1 MSNFASILGKHL
13 PALASNMLLG
23 ATSGGA
29 QDGFMSVEDVA
40 GLVPPPDLSGK
51 ADIDHN
57 HDSVYAP
64 LIHDHAEFLTQAE
77 IEALPG
83 FGGGSGVIGY
93 CFVRDRKGVNVNG
106 GSFISGAYRT
116 RDLTE
121 IVVDTIGCS
130 LSLNQLTVPAG
141 TFLVFFTVP
150 AYDVD
155 YHASLLWD
163 CTADSLLVEGK
174 GSASYSWPSAH
185 VVSHSFIVG
194 CITLESTSTLEV
206 RHQCYS
212 SKADEGFGVKNPYG
226 DSIFTTGL
234 LLEV

>member
-13 PALASNMLLG
+13 PALTSNMLLG
-23 ATSGGA
+23 ATSGGV
-29 QDGFMSVEDVA
+29 QDGFMSVDDVA
-40 GLVPPPDLSGK
+40 SLVPPPDLSGK

-57 HDSVYAP
+57 HDGIYAP
-64 LIHDHAEFLTQAE
+64 LVHDHIEFLTQAE

-83 FGGGSGVIGY
+83 FGGGSGVSGY
-93 CFVRDRKGVNVNG
+93 CFVRDRKGVNING
-106 GSFISGAYRT
+106 GSFTSGAYRV

-121 IVVDTIGCS
+121 IVADTIGCS
-130 LSLNQLTVPAG
+130 LILNQLTVPAG
-141 TFLVFFTVP
+141 TFIVFFVCP

-155 YHASLLWD
+155 YHASLLWND
-163 CTADSLLVEGK
+163 TSDSLLIE
-174 GSASYSWPSAH
+174 GSASYAWPSAH
-185 VVSHSFIVG
+185 VVSHSFIIG
-194 CITLESTSTLEV
+194 CITLGSASALEV